1 MSARLAPRAAGVV
14 AVAAAAVAVAAVL
27 LSWNLPGYDA
37 AARLWWGAQLSFA
50 LTGTV
55 LVARRPGN
63 RVGWVLAGAGLLAL
77 LQGFASVYAEHS
89 HARGVT
95 SLPALT
101 AAWLA
106 GWLGAPMITLFLV
119 YLPLLY
125 PTGCLP
131 SPRWRVLRD
140 ATAGFVV
147 TASVALSLKPGP
159 VEGMPVH
166 NPLGIAAWEGPLTW
180 FYDYGFVF
188 LGLLGLAAVT
198 SLVLRFR
205 SVEGV
210 ERMQIKW
217 LMLALALVLG
227 YVLISSVGL
236 ELVLGLE
243 PIWLVDLV
251 GIGTL
256 FLVPASIAVAVLRYR
271 LYEIDRVV
279 SRTVSWALITA
290 SLLALYGAGVFALTP
305 LVAGVGGGSQLAVAA
320 STLAVAAAFRPVRR
334 RVQAG
339 VDRRFDR
346 GRYDARQVVDQF
358 AARLRDEVD
367 LDELRSDLTGVVGA
381 AVAPVAVSVWLREP
395 TP

>member
-1 MSARLAPRAAGVV
+1 MTARTAGRLALVMGCAAG
-14 AVAAAAVAVAAVL
+14 AMAIAAAL
-27 LSWNLPGYDA
+27 MSWGLAGYDA

-50 LTGTV
+50 LTGAV

-89 HARGVT
+89 HLRGVT

-106 GWLGAPMITLFLV
+106 GWLGAPMIALFLV

-125 PTGCLP
+125 PTGRLP
-131 SPRWRVLRD
+131 SRRWRVLRD

-180 FYDYGFVF
+180 FYDYGFAF

-205 SVEGV
+205 RAEGV

-236 ELVLGLE
+236 ELVLGYE
-243 PIWLVDLV
+243 PIYLVDLV

-256 FLVPASIAVAVLRYR
+256 FLVPAAIAVAVLRYR
-271 LYEIDRVV
+271 LYEIDRLV
-279 SRTVSWALITA
+279 SRTVTWALVTA
-290 SLLALYGAGVFALTP
+290 SLLALYAAGVFALTP

-346 GRYDARQVVDQF
+346 NRYDARQVVGQF
-358 AARLRDEVD
+358 AARLRDEVN
-367 LDELRSDLTGVVGA
+367 LDELRSDLTSVVRA
-381 AVAPVAVSVWLREP
+381 AVAPSAVSVWLREP